1 MKTRTFCLLLTVS
14 ALAMNSGVAVAQDP
28 TDSQPVAAPAA
39 ELPRRYVSDKLVLNV
54 YAEPDSSST
63 RVATIETGDAIGEI
77 ESSGSYVRVRLDDG
91 REGWVGASYLTAEMP
106 AAARLREMQGG
117 QKAAVAAAEKKAA
130 DEIARLKKE
139 AEALQLQLTKLQAAT
154 TTPTVADAAPVRV
167 ETPPRAEEHQDEPRP
182 TTEQLTNRWNT
193 MWVWSLALAATAGLS
208 FAAGYQA
215 LARRIRKRYGGLKI
229 Y

>member
-1 MKTRTFCLLLTVS
+1 MKSHTRCFLLLATT
-14 ALAMNSGVAVAQDP
+14 ALAISGVAVAQNP
-28 TDSQPVAAPAA
+28 AESQPVATPAA

-54 YAEPDSSST
+54 YAEPDSSSA

-77 ESSGSYVRVRLDDG
+77 ESRGNYVRVRLDDG
-91 REGWVGASYLTAEMP
+91 REGWVGASYLTTEIP
-106 AAARLREMQGG
+106 AVARLRELQGG

-130 DEIARLKKE
+130 DEISRLKNE
-139 AEALQLQLTKLQAAT
+139 AAALQSQLAQLK
-154 TTPTVADAAPVRV
+154 AAPAPQDEEAPPTLRKAPP
-167 ETPPRAEEHQDEPRP
+167 ETEEHQDEPRVA
-182 TTEQLTNRWNT
+182 TEPLTNRNAAWI
-193 MWVWSLALAATAGLS
+193 WPLAVVVVAIVS